1 MKKLNLIALCATL
14 CLGAIAQDEIRHPS
28 FASPFSNHA
37 VIQREMK
44 SSLWGKA
51 TANSK
56 ILVEVISAAGKV
68 DEIETTA
75 SENGR
80 WETTT
85 PRKYPAGGPYTI
97 RLTDLRCKLST
108 EITDV
113 YFGDVWICSGQSNM
127 EMSYSW
133 GLTRGKELMETNSCE
148 TIRMLVVPNKT
159 SVIPLDSFTAEW
171 KLCTPENAKQ
181 FSAVGYFFGV
191 SLNEY
196 LNGEVP
202 LGLVDSTW
210 SGTNIETWLS
220 AEFISKIEGQ
230 EWVAKNLEK
239 REAYVKTF
247 HDGSWKQILQDW
259 IEANS
264 FENAFG
270 VEGVEKLDAR
280 YDFSSWP
287 TSTLPASLETLI
299 DKEFDGHACFM
310 RSFELSKELV
320 ENATKVT
327 LHLGQIDDDEVTVV
341 NGKVVGKTN
350 GWRQERNYTIEKP
363 AEVFVE
369 GANTIAI
376 CMTDGGGGG
385 GFHDVAADDICLKLY
400 NGSKVVTIPLA
411 EKEWSYKAS
420 KVDYKN
426 RPPDFD
432 NVSPYSYS
440 ACYYGMMSPL
450 IPMTVKGAIWYQG
463 CSNVHNPDGYTKFF
477 DAMIKDWRHNFTGG
491 DFPVY
496 VVQLAAFMGTHE
508 EVFDSAWARFRW
520 MQYNLEKNL
529 ENVGTIVTID
539 VGDHADIHP
548 KDKQT
553 VGERLANLAAIKTY
567 RIEGVEDT
575 RPNPEFASSINKK
588 VIVKFSCEALGI
600 SGNAK
605 ELKGFQLAG
614 ADGVYHWAKAEISN
628 ASPNIVEVTCE
639 AVATPTKVRYAW
651 DDYPDC
657 NLISKDQGF
666 PCGPFELAIFELAI
680 EIK

>member
-1 MKKLNLIALCATL
+1 MKKINLIALCATI
-14 CLGAIAQDEIRHPS
+14 CLGVYAQDEIRHPS

-56 ILVEVISAAGKV
+56 ILVEVISAAGKI
-68 DEIETTA
+68 DKIETKV
-75 SENGR
+75 SKKGK

-85 PRKYPAGGPYTI
+85 PREYPAGGPYTI
-97 RLTDLRCKLST
+97 RITDLDSKLST

-127 EMSYSW
+127 EMTYYW
-133 GLTRGKELMETNSCE
+133 GLTRGKEFMETNSCE
-148 TIRMLVVPNKT
+148 TIRMLTVPNKT
-159 SVIPLDSFTAEW
+159 SIIPLDSFSSEW

-181 FSAVGYFFGV
+181 FSAVGYFFGT

-196 LNGEVP
+196 LKGEVP

-230 EWVAKNLEK
+230 EWVSKNLEK
-239 REAYVKTF
+239 REELVKTYY
-247 HDGSWKQILQDW
+247 DGTWKKTLLDW
-259 IEANS
+259 YEANS
-264 FENAFG
+264 IEKAMG
-270 VEGVEKLDAR
+270 IESLEKLDAS

-287 TSTLPASLETLI
+287 ICKLPASFETLI
-299 DKEFDGHACFM
+299 DKEFDGHVCFM

-327 LHLGQIDDDEVTVV
+327 LHLGQIDDDEITVV

-350 GWRQERNYTIEKP
+350 GWKQERNYTIEKP

-376 CMTDGGGGG
+376 CATDSGGSG
-385 GFHDVAADDICLKLY
+385 GFHDVTADDICLKLY

-411 EKEWSYKAS
+411 DKEWNYKEC
-420 KVDYKN
+420 KVAYGE
-426 RPPDFD
+426 RPVDFD
-432 NVSPYSYS
+432 NVSPYSYA
-440 ACYYGMMSPL
+440 ACYYGMMAPL
-450 IPMTVKGAIWYQG
+450 FPMSVKGAIWYQG
-463 CSNVHNPDGYTKFF
+463 CSNVHNPSGYITFF
-477 DAMIKDWRHNFTGG
+477 DAMVKDWRHNFTGG

-496 VVQLAAFMGTHE
+496 IVQLAAFMGTNAE
-508 EVFDSAWARFRW
+508 PRESRWAEFRW
-520 MQYNLEKNL
+520 MQYNLEKDL
-529 ENVGTIVTID
+529 EKVGTIVTID

-553 VGERLANLAAIKTY
+553 VGERLANLAAIRTY
-567 RIEGVEDT
+567 SIAGLEDT
-575 RPNPEFASSINKK
+575 RPNPEFASLVNKK
-588 VIVKFSCEALGI
+588 VIVRFSCEELGV
-600 SGNAK
+600 SGAGT
-605 ELKGFQLAG
+605 EVKGFQLAG
-614 ADGVYHWAKAEISN
+614 ADGVFHWAKAQISPVV
-628 ASPNIVEVTCE
+628 PNTVEVSCE
-639 AVATPTKVRYAW
+639 AVSAPCKVRYAW

-657 NLISKDQGF
+657 NLISKAHGF
-666 PCGPFELAIFELAI
+666 PCGPFELIVGNH
-680 EIK
+680 

>member
-28 FASPFSNHA
+28 FASSFSNHA

-68 DEIETTA
+68 DKIETTA

-97 RLTDLRCKLST
+97 RVTDLGCKLST

-127 EMSYSW
+127 EMTYYW
-133 GLTRGKELMETNSCE
+133 GLTRGKEFLETNSCE

-159 SVIPLDSFTAEW
+159 SVFPLDSFTAEW
-171 KLCTPENAKQ
+171 KLCIPENAKQ
-181 FSAVGYFFGV
+181 FSAVGYFFGTA
-191 SLNEY
+191 LNEY
-196 LNGEVP
+196 LKGEVP

-220 AEFISKIEGQ
+220 AEFIATIEGH
-230 EWVAKNLEK
+230 ESFAEK
-239 REAYVKTF
+239 VKQRAELVKMYN
-247 HDGSWKQILQDW
+247 DGSWKKKLQDW
-259 IEANS
+259 LDANS
-264 FENAFG
+264 IENAMG
-270 VEGVEKLDAR
+270 VESIEKLDAN

-287 TSTLPASLETLI
+287 TSTLPVSFETLI

-310 RSFELSKELV
+310 RSFELSKELL

-385 GFHDVAADDICLKLY
+385 GFHDVTAEGICLKLY

-411 EKEWSYKAS
+411 DKEWNYKEF
-420 KVDYKN
+420 KIDYHN
-426 RPPDFD
+426 RPSNFD
-432 NVSPYSYS
+432 NVSPYSHS

-450 IPMTVKGAIWYQG
+450 FPMSVKGAIWYQG
-463 CSNVHNPDGYTKFF
+463 CSNVHNPVGYVKFF
-477 DAMIKDWRHNFTGG
+477 DAMVKDWRHNFTGG

-520 MQYNLEKNL
+520 MQYNLEKDL

-553 VGERLANLAAIKTY
+553 VGERLAQLAALRTY
-567 RIEGVEDT
+567 AVEGETDT
-575 RPNPEFASSINKK
+575 RPNPEFASKSNGK
-588 VIVKFSCEALGI
+588 VLVRFSCETLGAVD
-600 SGNAK
+600 GAAK
-605 ELKGFQLAG
+605 IKGFQLAG
-614 ADGVYHWAKAEISN
+614 EDGVYYWAQAEISN
-628 ASPNIVEVTCE
+628 ASPNTVEVSCE
-639 AVATPTKVRYAW
+639 AVAAPTKVRYAW
-651 DDYPDC
+651 DDYPAC
-657 NLISKDQGF
+657 NLISTAKGY
-666 PCGPFELAIFELAI
+666 PCGPFELEV
-680 EIK
+680 E